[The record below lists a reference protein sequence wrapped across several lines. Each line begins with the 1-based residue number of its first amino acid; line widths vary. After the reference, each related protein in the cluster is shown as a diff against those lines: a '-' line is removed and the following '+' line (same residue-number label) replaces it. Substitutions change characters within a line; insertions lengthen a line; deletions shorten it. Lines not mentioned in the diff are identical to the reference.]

1 MSDAEHDRIARL
13 LREQGQAEAPPDLAG
28 DVMAQVRREPQATP
42 VHRGVNWRPVAAWA
56 AVAAAL
62 LAVGVG
68 IATQFPGGS
77 SSSSASTG
85 GGSAVLEG
93 AGGSKAPAPA
103 HPSADSVASAY
114 TVARSDAEKILASGT
129 TIQPAISPTARS
141 LVTLNRAQWNA
152 VRGALAAAAARHP
165 HPQDPVIVRLRPN

>member
-1 MSDAEHDRIARL
+1 M
-13 LREQGQAEAPPDLAG
+13 
-28 DVMAQVRREPQATP
+28 
-42 VHRGVNWRPVAAWA
+42 HRGVNWRPVAAWA

-68 IATQFPGGS
+68 IATQVQGGS
-77 SSSSASTG
+77 SSSSASAGG

-93 AGGSKAPAPA
+93 AGDSKAPAPA
-103 HPSADSVASAY
+103 HPSADWVASAY